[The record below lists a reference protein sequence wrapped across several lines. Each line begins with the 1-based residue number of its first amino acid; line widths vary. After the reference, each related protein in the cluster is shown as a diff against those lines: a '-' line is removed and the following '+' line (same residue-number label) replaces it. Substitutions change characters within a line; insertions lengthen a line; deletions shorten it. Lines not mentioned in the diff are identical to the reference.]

1 MTASIRVEGVAET
14 LRVLQR
20 INPELRRRLIEDL
33 KEVTKP
39 AVNAIKGNYTDQLLS
54 GTERTWSPRG
64 RTIFPYSRQKAVAG
78 VKVAASSSKRKQTL
92 LSITQKDPAASVFD
106 MAGKRN
112 ANPLATAF
120 DTRFPAP
127 SRVMWRSYEQA
138 DQGVMDEI
146 GKSVDRVMAS
156 INNLQRAIL

>member
-14 LRVLQR
+14 LRILQR
-20 INPELRRRLIEDL
+20 INPELRKRLIADL
-33 KEVTKP
+33 KQVTKP
-39 AVNAIKGNYTDQLLS
+39 VTNAIKGNYTDQLLS

-64 RTIFPYSRQKAVAG
+64 RTIFPYTRQKAVSG
-78 VKVAASSSKRKQTL
+78 VKVAASTSKRKQTL

-112 ANPLATAF
+112 DNPLATAF
-120 DTRFPAP
+120 DTRFPLP

-138 DQGVMDEI
+138 DEGMMDEI
-146 GKSVDRVMAS
+146 RKSVDQVMAS
-156 INNLQRAIL
+156 INDLQRVIL

>member
-20 INPELRRRLIEDL
+20 IDPDLRRQLIKAL
-33 KEVTKP
+33 KQVTKP
-39 AVNAIKGNYTDQLLS
+39 VTNAIKSNYTDQLLS
-54 GTERTWSPRG
+54 GTARTWSPRG

-78 VKVAASSSKRKQTL
+78 IKVTASSSKRNQTI

-106 MAGKRN
+106 MAGKANDNRLAN
-112 ANPLATAF
+112 AL
-120 DTRFPAP
+120 DTRFPKP

-138 DQGVMDEI
+138 DEGMMDEI
-146 GKSVDRVMAS
+146 QKSVDQVMAS

>member
-14 LRVLQR
+14 LRILQR
-20 INPELRRRLIEDL
+20 IDPELRRQLIKDL

-39 AVNAIKGNYTDQLLS
+39 VTNAIKGNYTDQLLS

-64 RTIFPYSRQKAVAG
+64 RTIFPYTRQKAVAG

-120 DTRFPAP
+120 DTRFPTP
-127 SRVMWRSYEQA
+127 SRVMWRAYEQA
-138 DQGVMDEI
+138 DEGMMDEI
-146 GKSVDRVMAS
+146 SKSVDQVMAS